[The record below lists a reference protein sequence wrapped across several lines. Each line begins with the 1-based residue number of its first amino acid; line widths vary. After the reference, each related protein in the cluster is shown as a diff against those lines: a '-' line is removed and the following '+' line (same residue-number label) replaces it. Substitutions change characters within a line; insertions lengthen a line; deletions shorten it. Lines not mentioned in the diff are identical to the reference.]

1 MGDDARDQ
9 RRAVA
14 RRGRQACAHGRDG
27 RAMSAPASSP
37 ADAPAGVLWLARAGN
52 VLRALAAMS
61 GIVTFLAF
69 GWQLYKETRNAR
81 TEFAQA
87 WQESEIFGV
96 VFECRERGVGMA
108 VIENELRR
116 RLRAADVPGGVSADM
131 VTGASVR
138 RALMQLTERD
148 ILALRPDVTYAV
160 PLDWPAPA
168 ASPQAVSAEPR
179 PYGCHCYRATP
190 EDAEIIPPHC
200 APLSSVA
207 QGAAQKS
214 GT

>member
-1 MGDDARDQ
+1 
-9 RRAVA
+9 
-14 RRGRQACAHGRDG
+14 
-27 RAMSAPASSP
+27 MSAPASPP

-108 VIENELRR
+108 VIEGELRR
-116 RLRAADVPGGVSADM
+116 RLGAADVPGGISSDM

-160 PLDWPAPA
+160 PLDWPAPGG
-168 ASPQAVSAEPR
+168 PQVVSADPR

-200 APLSSVA
+200 AKQSSVA
-207 QGAAQKS
+207 QGAAQNS